1 MANQCCRKKPW
12 VWTALA
18 LFLGVAGLGAW
29 VVSGRARAAEE
40 GAEVGHAA
48 DDGHGHAEERAKPTC
63 SADDGHGQAAEKVAD
78 AHAEEKAKPTC
89 SADDGHGHAA
99 EKVADAHP
107 EEKAKPTCSADDGHG
122 HAAEKVADA
131 HAEEKTEAEH
141 GADDGHGHGK
151 PTGMVKAAGFAT
163 AGIEDVEVGAAR
175 IGGELEAPGEIL
187 FNEDR
192 LAHVVPLV
200 TCTAVEVLKSL
211 GDVVAAGE
219 PLAIMHSADLGAAQI
234 EYLTAAKSLELA
246 RIDLERM
253 RTVNA
258 NTLKLHGLLRQEAS
272 PERIGEAMK
281 DSSMGATK
289 GQLLSRYAV
298 LRQARAAFA
307 RAKGLQEKKVV
318 SEGDLEMA
326 AKELE
331 IAKAEYQGAFE
342 DTVFDTR
349 DNLLKAEK
357 SFQVAETSLLNA
369 ARRLRNMGIPDAEIT
384 ALAKESIPDS
394 HIARYVLSSKISG
407 VVISRH
413 LTVGEHVEVDK
424 EAREDCF
431 VVADLSTAW
440 CDIRLSP
447 TELDKVRVGQ
457 KVTLRVDG
465 GRLPGAGRVIAVS
478 ATIDENTRAGFA
490 RALFDN
496 PGGKLRPGL
505 YVYASIESGDKAVDV
520 AVPREALQTLKGN
533 DVVFVKGSGAGEYE
547 PRQVRLGLADKRWV
561 ELLSGVKAG
570 ERVVVRNAYVI
581 KAEQAKGAATGCAG
595 GH

>member
-1 MANQCCRKKPW
+1 MVNQGCRKKTW
-12 VWTALA
+12 AWTACL
-18 LFLGVAGLGAW
+18 LLLGAAGLGAW
-29 VVSGRARAAEE
+29 LFFGLAHPPESVAE
-40 GAEVGHAA
+40 AGHGA
-48 DDGHGHAEERAKPTC
+48 DDGHGHAEVK
-63 SADDGHGQAAEKVAD
+63 QAEPG
-78 AHAEEKAKPTC
+78 HAEEKAVAACAT
-89 SADDGHGHAA
+89 DDGHGHAEVKA
-99 EKVADAHP
+99 E
-107 EEKAKPTCSADDGHG
+107 TGHG
-122 HAAEKVADA
+122 V
-131 HAEEKTEAEH
+131 
-141 GADDGHGHGK
+141 DDGHGHGK
-151 PTGMVKAAGFAT
+151 PTGTVKAAGFAT
-163 AGIEDVEVGAAR
+163 AGIEDVEVGAER

-192 LAHVVPLV
+192 LTHVIPLV

-246 RIDLERM
+246 RIDLDRM

-258 NTLKLHGLLRQEAS
+258 NTLKLHGLLRLETS
-272 PERIGEAMK
+272 PGHIGEAMK

-298 LRQARAAFA
+298 LRQAGAAFA

-318 SEGDLEMA
+318 SEGDLELA

-357 SFQVAETSLLNA
+357 AFQVAETSLLNA
-369 ARRLRNMGIPDAEIT
+369 ARRLRNMGIPDTEIT

-407 VVISRH
+407 VVTSRH
-413 LTVGEHVEVDK
+413 LTVGEHIEVDK

-431 VVADLSTAW
+431 VVADLSTVW

-465 GRLPGAGRVIAVS
+465 GRLPGTGRVIAVS

-496 PGGKLRPGL
+496 PGRKLRPGL
-505 YVYASIESGDKAVDV
+505 YVYASIESSSKEAAV
-520 AVPREALQTLKGN
+520 AAPREALQTLKGN
-533 DVVFVKGSGAGEYE
+533 DVVFVKGASASEYE
-547 PRQVRLGLADKRWV
+547 LRQVKRGLADKRWV

-581 KAEQAKGAATGCAG
+581 KAEHAKGAATGCAG